1 MILIDNGVL
10 LFYWWKIFDIVIIVE
25 DDYGIK
31 MLGVYFDYDKNE
43 ILVVKMILSLIVE
56 YDKE

>member
-1 MILIDNGVL
+1 M
-10 LFYWWKIFDIVIIVE
+10 IIVE

-31 MLGVYFDYDKNE
+31 MLGVYFDNDKNE